1 MNGRGVDHLI
11 GVGQGLIAAA
21 ERFAMEC
28 HFVQNVDELLSSGLL
43 DTLHDELVLIKGARQ
58 FNFER
63 LSEHLALKV
72 HETTLEINLEALV
85 DNLNY
90 YRGFMKPE
98 VKMVCM
104 VKASA
109 YGSGAIEVAKTLQDH
124 RVDYLAVAVADE
136 GVDLRKAGITANII
150 VMNPE
155 MSTFETLFEYDLEPE
170 VYSFKLLDAMVRAA
184 EHAGVTNFPIHIKL
198 DTGMHR
204 LGFNPEVD
212 MPALIDRI
220 KGQSAVIP
228 RSVFSHFVGSDEE
241 CFDDFST
248 MQFECFD
255 RASRKLQAAFPH
267 KILRHICNSAGIER
281 FPERHL
287 DMVRL
292 GLGLY
297 GIDPVGNRVLHNVAT
312 LRTTILQIRNVPAV
326 DTVGYSRKGVLN
338 RQSRIAAIPIGY
350 ADGLNRHLGRG
361 NAYCLVKGQPA
372 PYVGNI
378 CMDVC
383 MIDVT
388 DIDCTEGDSV
398 EIFGDNLPI
407 TILSDKLGTI
417 PYEILTSVSERV
429 KRVYYQG

>member
-1 MNGRGVDHLI
+1 MSDEELYAKVAELVNGRGVDHLI
-11 GVGQGLIAAA
+11 GVGQGLLAAA

-228 RSVFSHFVGSDEE
+228 RSVFLISLGATKSVLTISRRCSSNVLIVQVVNFKLHFPIRYCDIFVTVPVSN
-241 CFDDFST
+241 
-248 MQFECFD
+248 
-255 RASRKLQAAFPH
+255 ASRNVILIWCGLVLAF
-267 KILRHICNSAGIER
+267 
-281 FPERHL
+281 
-287 DMVRL
+287 MVL
-292 GLGLY
+292 
-297 GIDPVGNRVLHNVAT
+297 I
-312 LRTTILQIRNVPAV
+312 QW
-326 DTVGYSRKGVLN
+326 
-338 RQSRIAAIPIGY
+338 
-350 ADGLNRHLGRG
+350 
-361 NAYCLVKGQPA
+361 
-372 PYVGNI
+372 
-378 CMDVC
+378 
-383 MIDVT
+383 VT
-388 DIDCTEGDSV
+388 GFCIMWQ
-398 EIFGDNLPI
+398 
-407 TILSDKLGTI
+407 
-417 PYEILTSVSERV
+417 R
-429 KRVYYQG
+429 